1 MEAQLRR
8 FTQISLKLRTTKK
21 QLNQMTSPRFR
32 PSQLSTLALILGQA
46 LGLSVIS
53 FSAFAQVTNGAKS
66 SLPTPISAQS
76 LLGLEAPPQI
86 VITPKQAIPTNGVP
100 SNLTGSSSS
109 NIGQAS
115 DLIRLYQE
123 AAFSDPILN
132 AARFNYQ
139 ASKELYWQGLSLLL
153 PQASATPIGTRY
165 YQHATNGSALTSYTG
180 NSRVFDQKGYTVT
193 LTQPVFNMAAFE
205 ASKQGDLNTKLAD
218 MRFYLV
224 QQDLIIRV
232 SQAYFDALTSQDNV
246 ELFRNKKSLIKQ
258 QLEVARAKFDA
269 GLATIVDVNT
279 AQAAL
284 DLANSQEI
292 GAQADLVVKRGVL
305 EQLVGRPVSTL
316 KPLTKE
322 AKIDGVLKD
331 PHSKTKYSK
340 GVPITDSV
348 NPLLPKGQTLEDWI
362 NQAETANFNVLA
374 GQLSVS
380 LAESTY
386 RGSQALNYPSVNFV
400 GTAGYNT
407 ANGSANSYT
416 PSNTNIYNNTIA
428 LQMTIP
434 LVSGGFN
441 SSVIRQNAAL
451 LDAAKAN
458 YDNARRTA
466 AQNTRTAFTGFYGGL
481 ASVKAYE
488 AAERSSSSALE
499 SSKLGF
505 QVGTLINIDVLIA
518 LDTVITTRSQLQQAR
533 YNTILNAIKLKAHA
547 AALSDEDLISINT
560 LLR

>member
-1 MEAQLRR
+1 MTKAR
-8 FTQISLKLRTTKK
+8 FCRSQITT
-21 QLNQMTSPRFR
+21 MS
-32 PSQLSTLALILGQA
+32 LILSQA
-46 LGLSVIS
+46 LGLHSWSSNV
-53 FSAFAQVTNGAKS
+53 FAQSPNDAARPA
-66 SLPTPISAQS
+66 LPTPISASS
-76 LLGLEAPPQI
+76 LTGLEQPPQFI
-86 VITPKQAIPTNGVP
+86 PPLSKQALP
-100 SNLTGSSSS
+100 SGSAPSSVTDS
-109 NIGQAS
+109 KASFDKNQLS
-115 DLIRLYQE
+115 DLIQLYQE
-123 AAFSDPILN
+123 AAFSDPVLN

-153 PQASATPIGTRY
+153 PQANATPSGTRY
-165 YQHATNGSALTSYTG
+165 YQHGVNTTTVSPNAG
-180 NSRVFDQKGYTVT
+180 NSRVFDQKSYTVT
-193 LTQPVFNMAAFE
+193 LTQPLFNVGALEAF
-205 ASKQGDLNTKLAD
+205 KQGDLNTKIAD
-218 MRFYLV
+218 MRFFLA

-232 SQAYFDALTSQDNV
+232 SQAYFDTLTSQDNV
-246 ELFRNKKSLIKQ
+246 ELYRNKKDLIKQ
-258 QLEVARAKFDA
+258 QLEIAQAKFDA

-292 GAQADLVVKRGVL
+292 AAQADLIVKRGVL
-305 EQLVGRPVSTL
+305 EQLVGRPVGPI
-316 KPLTKE
+316 KPLVKD

-331 PHSKTKYSK
+331 PYAKNKDSK
-340 GVPITDSV
+340 GMPIADSV
-348 NPLLPKGQTLEDWI
+348 NPQLPPGQTLDDWI

-386 RGSQALNYPSVNFV
+386 RASQALNYPSLNFV
-400 GTAGYNT
+400 GTSGYNT
-407 ANGSANSYT
+407 SNGTPNSYT
-416 PSNTNIYNNTIA
+416 PANTNVYNNTVA

-451 LDAAKAN
+451 VDQAKAN

-466 AQNTRTAFTGFYGGL
+466 AQSTRTAFTGFYGGL
-481 ASVKAYE
+481 ASVKAFE
-488 AAERSSSSALE
+488 AAERSTNSALE

-505 QVGTLINIDVLIA
+505 QVGTLINLDVLLS

-533 YNTILNAIKLKAHA
+533 YSTILNAIKLKASA
-547 AALSDEDLISINT
+547 ASLTDEDLIAINS

>member
-1 MEAQLRR
+1 MIP
-8 FTQISLKLRTTKK
+8 T
-21 QLNQMTSPRFR
+21 RFR
-32 PSQLSTLALILGQA
+32 LSQLSILGLVLGQA
-46 LGLSVIS
+46 LGLGFASS
-53 FSAFAQVTNGAKS
+53 YAFAQAANGTKP

-76 LLGLEAPPQI
+76 LVGLDIPPQMA
-86 VITPKQAIPTNGVP
+86 VVSKQAIPTVAAP
-100 SNLTGSSSS
+100 SNLNGNAAATSS
-109 NIGQAS
+109 GQDS

-123 AAFSDPILN
+123 AAFSDPVLN

-153 PQASATPIGTRY
+153 PQANAVPGGTRY
-165 YQHATNGSALTSYTG
+165 FQHTAGNAPAGAVTG
-180 NSRVFDQKGYTVT
+180 SRVYDQKNYTVT
-193 LTQPVFNMAAFE
+193 LTQPVFNMAALE
-205 ASKQGDLNTKLAD
+205 AFKQGDLNTKIAD
-218 MRFYLV
+218 MQFYLA
-224 QQDLIIRV
+224 QQDLILRV

-258 QLEVARAKFDA
+258 QLEIARAKFDA

-279 AQAAL
+279 AQAGL

-292 GAQADLVVKRGVL
+292 AAQADLVVKRGVL
-305 EQLVGRPVSTL
+305 EQLTGRPVGPL
-316 KPLTKE
+316 KPLVKE
-322 AKIDGVLKD
+322 ARIDGVLKD
-331 PHSKTKYSK
+331 PRSKNKNSN
-340 GVPITDSV
+340 GVPIADSI
-348 NPLLPKGQTLEDWI
+348 NPQLPKGQTLDDWI
-362 NQAETANFNVLA
+362 LQAETANFNVLA
-374 GQLSVS
+374 GQLSVN
-380 LAESTY
+380 LAESSY
-386 RGSQALNYPSVNFV
+386 RASQSLNYPSLNFV

-407 ANGSANSYT
+407 SNGTSNSLT
-416 PSNTNIYNNTIA
+416 PAQTNIYNNTIA

-466 AQNTRTAFTGFYGGL
+466 AQNTRAAFTGFYGGL

-518 LDTVITTRSQLQQAR
+518 LDTLITTRSQLQQAR
-533 YNTILNAIKLKAHA
+533 YSTILNAIKLKAHA

>member
-1 MEAQLRR
+1 MTEA
-8 FTQISLKLRTTKK
+8 
-21 QLNQMTSPRFR
+21 RFR
-32 PSQLSTLALILGQA
+32 LSKQSIFGLILSQA
-46 LGLSVIS
+46 LGLSI
-53 FSAFAQVTNGAKS
+53 AANQAMAQAPAGTRP
-66 SLPTPISAQS
+66 SLPTPSNSQA
-76 LLGLEAPPQI
+76 LLGLDIPPQM
-86 VITPKQAIPTNGVP
+86 VAAPKQALPSDGAP
-100 SNLTGSSSS
+100 SNVSLGNAGSVKPS
-109 NIGQAS
+109 QMT
-115 DLIRLYQE
+115 DLINLYQE
-123 AAFSDPILN
+123 AAFSDPVLN

-153 PQASATPIGTRY
+153 PQANATPGGTRY
-165 YQHATNGSALTSYTG
+165 YQHGVGTTPVSTTPG
-180 NSRVFDQKGYTVT
+180 NSRVFDQKSYTVT
-193 LTQPVFNMAAFE
+193 LTQPVFNMGALEAF
-205 ASKQGDLNTKLAD
+205 KQGDLNTKIAD
-218 MRFYLV
+218 MRFFLA

-246 ELFRNKKSLIKQ
+246 ELYRNKKGLIKQ
-258 QLEVARAKFDA
+258 QLEIAQAKFDA

-292 GAQADLVVKRGVL
+292 AAQADLVVKRGVL
-305 EQLVGRPVSTL
+305 EQLVGRPVGAL

-331 PHSKTKYSK
+331 PRSKSK
-340 GVPITDSV
+340 DVKGNPIADSV
-348 NPLLPKGQTLEDWI
+348 NPQLPPGQTLDDWI
-362 NQAETANFNVLA
+362 NQAEAANFNVLA

-386 RGSQALNYPSVNFV
+386 RASQALDYPSINLV
-400 GTAGYNT
+400 GTSGYNT
-407 ANGSANSYT
+407 SNGTA
-416 PSNTNIYNNTIA
+416 TNFNPASTNVYNNTVA

-451 LDAAKAN
+451 VDQAKAN

-481 ASVKAYE
+481 ASVKAFE
-488 AAERSSSSALE
+488 AAERSSTSALE

-505 QVGTLINIDVLIA
+505 QVGTLINLDVLIA
-518 LDTVITTRSQLQQAR
+518 LDTVITTRSQLQLAR
-533 YNTILNAIKLKAHA
+533 YSTILNAIKLKAQA
-547 AALSDEDLISINT
+547 SALTDEDLIAVNA

>member
-1 MEAQLRR
+1 MYQNE
-8 FTQISLKLRTTKK
+8 
-21 QLNQMTSPRFR
+21 MTPPRFR
-32 PSQLSTLALILGQA
+32 LSKLATLGLILSQA
-46 LGLSVIS
+46 SGLCVTPSS
-53 FSAFAQVTNGAKS
+53 TWAQSANGTKP
-66 SLPTPISAQS
+66 SLPTPMNAQS
-76 LLGLEAPPQI
+76 LIGLDMPPQM
-86 VITPKQAIPTNGVP
+86 VIAPKSAIPNTPAP
-100 SNLTGSSSS
+100 SNLSGNAASL
-109 NIGQAS
+109 GQAS

-123 AAFSDPILN
+123 AAFSDPVLN

-153 PQASATPIGTRY
+153 PQANAVPGGTRY
-165 YQHATNGSALTSYTG
+165 FQHTAGNAPSGAVTG
-180 NSRVFDQKGYTVT
+180 SRVYDQKNYTVT
-193 LTQPVFNMAAFE
+193 LTQPVFNMAALE
-205 ASKQGDLNTKLAD
+205 AFKQGDLNTKIAD
-218 MRFYLV
+218 MRFYLA

-246 ELFRNKKSLIKQ
+246 ALYRNKKGLIKQ
-258 QLEVARAKFDA
+258 QLEIAQAKFDA

-284 DLANSQEI
+284 DLASSQEI
-292 GAQADLVVKRGVL
+292 AAQADLVVKRGVL
-305 EQLVGRPVSTL
+305 EQLVGHPVGPL
-316 KPLTKE
+316 KPLIKE

-331 PHSKTKYSK
+331 PRSKNKD
-340 GVPITDSV
+340 GNGIPIAESV
-348 NPLLPKGQTLEDWI
+348 NPQLPKGQTLEDWI
-362 NQAETANFNVLA
+362 HQAETANFNVLA
-374 GQLSVS
+374 GQLSVN

-386 RGSQALNYPSVNFV
+386 RASQALNYPSVNFV

-407 ANGSANSYT
+407 SNGTANSLT
-416 PSNTNIYNNTIA
+416 PSQSNIYNNTLA

-466 AQNTRTAFTGFYGGL
+466 AQSTRAAFTGFYGGL

-518 LDTVITTRSQLQQAR
+518 LDTLITTRSQLQQAR
-533 YNTILNAIKLKAHA
+533 YSTILNAIKLKAHA

>member
-1 MEAQLRR
+1 M
-8 FTQISLKLRTTKK
+8 TQT
-21 QLNQMTSPRFR
+21 RFR
-32 PSQLSTLALILGQA
+32 RSRITVLGLILSQA
-46 LGLSVIS
+46 LGLNSWSSSV
-53 FSAFAQVTNGAKS
+53 FAQSPKDAARPA
-66 SLPTPISAQS
+66 LPTPLSASS
-76 LLGLEAPPQI
+76 LIGLEQPPI
-86 VITPKQAIPTNGVP
+86 FIPPPPKAALPTTSAP
-100 SNLTGSSSS
+100 SNVTGNKATDNKAQFNS
-109 NIGQAS
+109 
-115 DLIRLYQE
+115 LIQLYQE
-123 AAFSDPILN
+123 AAFSDPVLN

-153 PQASATPIGTRY
+153 PQANAVPTGTRY
-165 YQHATNGSALTSYTG
+165 YQHTAGNAPAGAITG
-180 NSRVFDQKGYTVT
+180 SRVYDQKSYTVT
-193 LTQPVFNMAAFE
+193 LTQPVFNVAALE
-205 ASKQGDLNTKLAD
+205 AFKQGDLNTKIAD
-218 MRFYLV
+218 MRFYLA

-246 ELFRNKKSLIKQ
+246 ELYRNKKSLIKQ
-258 QLEVARAKFDA
+258 QLDVAQAKFDA

-292 GAQADLVVKRGVL
+292 AAQADLIVKKGVL
-305 EQLVGRPVSTL
+305 EQLVGRPVG
-316 KPLTKE
+316 PLLPLVKD

-331 PHSKTKYSK
+331 PRSKTKDGK
-340 GVPITDSV
+340 GYPIADSV
-348 NPLLPKGQTLEDWI
+348 NPVLPPGQTLDDWI
-362 NQAETANFNVLA
+362 NQAEAANFNVLA
-374 GQLSVS
+374 GQLSVN
-380 LAESTY
+380 LAESTF
-386 RGSQALNYPSVNFV
+386 RASQALNYPSLNFI

-407 ANGSANSYT
+407 SNGLANSLS
-416 PSNTNIYNNTIA
+416 PSQTNIYNNTVA
-428 LQMTIP
+428 LQMNIP

-466 AQNTRTAFTGFYGGL
+466 AQSTRAAFTGFYGGL

-488 AAERSSSSALE
+488 AAEKSSSSALE

-518 LDTVITTRSQLQQAR
+518 LDTLITTRSQLLQAR
-533 YNTILNAIKLKAHA
+533 YSTILNAIKLKAHA
-547 AALSDEDLISINT
+547 AALTDEDLIAINS

>member
-1 MEAQLRR
+1 MTKAR
-8 FTQISLKLRTTKK
+8 FSLSQITT
-21 QLNQMTSPRFR
+21 MS
-32 PSQLSTLALILGQA
+32 LILSQA
-46 LGLSVIS
+46 LGLHSWSSNV
-53 FSAFAQVTNGAKS
+53 FAQSPNDAARPA
-66 SLPTPISAQS
+66 LPTPMSASS
-76 LLGLEAPPQI
+76 LTGLEQPPQFI
-86 VITPKQAIPTNGVP
+86 PPLSKQALP
-100 SNLTGSSSS
+100 SGSAPSSVTDS
-109 NIGQAS
+109 KASFDKNQLS
-115 DLIRLYQE
+115 DLIQLYQE
-123 AAFSDPILN
+123 AAFSDPVLN

-153 PQASATPIGTRY
+153 PQANATPSGTRY
-165 YQHATNGSALTSYTG
+165 YQHGVNTTTVSPNAG
-180 NSRVFDQKGYTVT
+180 NSRVFDQKSYTVT
-193 LTQPVFNMAAFE
+193 LTQPLFNVGALEAF
-205 ASKQGDLNTKLAD
+205 KQGDLNTKIAD
-218 MRFYLV
+218 MRFFLA

-232 SQAYFDALTSQDNV
+232 SQAYFDTLTSQDNV
-246 ELFRNKKSLIKQ
+246 ELYRNKKDLIKQ
-258 QLEVARAKFDA
+258 QLEIAQAKFDA

-292 GAQADLVVKRGVL
+292 AAQADLIVKRGVL
-305 EQLVGRPVSTL
+305 EQLVGRPVGPI
-316 KPLTKE
+316 KPLVKD

-331 PHSKTKYSK
+331 PYAKNKDSK
-340 GVPITDSV
+340 GMPIADSV
-348 NPLLPKGQTLEDWI
+348 NPQLPPGQTLDDWI

-386 RGSQALNYPSVNFV
+386 RASQALNYPSLNFV
-400 GTAGYNT
+400 GTSGYNT
-407 ANGSANSYT
+407 SNGTPNSYT
-416 PSNTNIYNNTIA
+416 PANTNVYNNTVS

-451 LDAAKAN
+451 VDQAKAN

-466 AQNTRTAFTGFYGGL
+466 AQSTRTAFTGFYGGL
-481 ASVKAYE
+481 ASVKAFE
-488 AAERSSSSALE
+488 AAERSSNSALE

-505 QVGTLINIDVLIA
+505 QVGTLINLDVLLS

-533 YNTILNAIKLKAHA
+533 YSTILNAIKLKASA
-547 AALSDEDLISINT
+547 ASLTDEDLIAINS

>member
-1 MEAQLRR
+1 M
-8 FTQISLKLRTTKK
+8 TQT
-21 QLNQMTSPRFR
+21 RFR
-32 PSQLSTLALILGQA
+32 RSRITVLGLILSQA
-46 LGLSVIS
+46 LGLNSWSSSV
-53 FSAFAQVTNGAKS
+53 FAQSPKDAARPA
-66 SLPTPISAQS
+66 LPTPLSASS
-76 LLGLEAPPQI
+76 LIGLEQPPI
-86 VITPKQAIPTNGVP
+86 FIPPPPKAALPTTSAP
-100 SNLTGSSSS
+100 SNVTGNKATDNKAQFNS
-109 NIGQAS
+109 
-115 DLIRLYQE
+115 LIQLYQE
-123 AAFSDPILN
+123 AAFSDPVLN

-153 PQASATPIGTRY
+153 PQANAVPTGTRY
-165 YQHATNGSALTSYTG
+165 YQHTAGNAPAGALTG
-180 NSRVFDQKGYTVT
+180 SRVYDQKSYTVT
-193 LTQPVFNMAAFE
+193 LTQPVFNVAALE
-205 ASKQGDLNTKLAD
+205 AFKQGDLNTKIAD
-218 MRFYLV
+218 MRFYLA

-246 ELFRNKKSLIKQ
+246 ELYRNKKSLIKQ
-258 QLEVARAKFDA
+258 QLDVAQAKFDA

-292 GAQADLVVKRGVL
+292 AAQADLIVKKGVL
-305 EQLVGRPVSTL
+305 EQLVGRPVG
-316 KPLTKE
+316 PLLPLVKD

-331 PHSKTKYSK
+331 PRSKTKDGK
-340 GVPITDSV
+340 GYPIADSV
-348 NPLLPKGQTLEDWI
+348 NPVLPPGQTLDDWI
-362 NQAETANFNVLA
+362 NQAEAANFNVLA
-374 GQLSVS
+374 GQLSVN
-380 LAESTY
+380 LAESTF
-386 RGSQALNYPSVNFV
+386 RASQALNYPSLNFI

-407 ANGSANSYT
+407 SNGLANSLS
-416 PSNTNIYNNTIA
+416 PSQTNIYNNTVA
-428 LQMTIP
+428 LQMNIP

-466 AQNTRTAFTGFYGGL
+466 AQSTRAAFTGFYGGL

-488 AAERSSSSALE
+488 AAEKSSSSALE

-518 LDTVITTRSQLQQAR
+518 LDTLITTRSQLLQAR
-533 YNTILNAIKLKAHA
+533 YSTILNAIKLKAHA
-547 AALSDEDLISINT
+547 AALTDEDLIAINS

>member
-1 MEAQLRR
+1 
-8 FTQISLKLRTTKK
+8 
-21 QLNQMTSPRFR
+21 MTPVRFR
-32 PSQLSTLALILGQA
+32 LSQLSTLGLILCQA
-46 LGLSVIS
+46 LGLSATS
-53 FSAFAQVTNGAKS
+53 TNTFAQAANGAKP
-66 SLPTPISAQS
+66 SLPTQMSSQALI
-76 LLGLEAPPQI
+76 GLDMPPQM
-86 VITPKQAIPTNGVP
+86 VIIPQQAIPTSAAP
-100 SNLTGSSSS
+100 SNLNGSGTA
-109 NIGQAS
+109 NPAGQAS

-123 AAFSDPILN
+123 AAFSDPVLN

-153 PQASATPIGTRY
+153 PQASASPIGTRY
-165 YQHATNGSALTSYTG
+165 YQHATNGSALTSYSG

-193 LTQPVFNMAAFE
+193 LTQPVFNVAAFE
-205 ASKQGDLNTKLAD
+205 ASKQGDLNTKIAD
-218 MRFYLV
+218 MRFYLA
-224 QQDLIIRV
+224 QQDLILRV

-258 QLEVARAKFDA
+258 QLEVAQAKFDA

-305 EQLVGRPVSTL
+305 EQLTGRPVGSL
-316 KPLTKE
+316 RPLTKE

-331 PHSKTKYSK
+331 PRSKSK
-340 GVPITDSV
+340 DSSGIPIAESV
-348 NPLLPKGQTLEDWI
+348 NPQLPKGQTLDDWI
-362 NQAETANFNVLA
+362 QQAESANFNVLA

-416 PSNTNIYNNTIA
+416 PTNTNIYNNTIA

-488 AAERSSSSALE
+488 AAERSSNSALE

-518 LDTVITTRSQLQQAR
+518 LDTLITTRSQLQQAR
-533 YNTILNAIKLKAHA
+533 YNTILNAMRLKAHA
-547 AALSDEDLISINT
+547 AALSDEDLISINA

>member
-1 MEAQLRR
+1 
-8 FTQISLKLRTTKK
+8 
-21 QLNQMTSPRFR
+21 MTPPRFR
-32 PSQLSTLALILGQA
+32 LSQLSALGLILCQA
-46 LGLSVIS
+46 LGLSATSTNI
-53 FSAFAQVTNGAKS
+53 FAQAANGAKP
-66 SLPTPISAQS
+66 SLPTPMNAQA
-76 LLGLEAPPQI
+76 LVGLDMPPQMVI
-86 VITPKQAIPTNGVP
+86 VPQQAIPTFAAP
-100 SNLTGSSSS
+100 SNLNGNSTSTGS
-109 NIGQAS
+109 GQAS

-123 AAFSDPILN
+123 AAFSDPVLN

-153 PQASATPIGTRY
+153 PQASASPIGTRY
-165 YQHATNGSALTSYTG
+165 YQHATNGSALTSYSA

-193 LTQPVFNMAAFE
+193 LTQPVFNVAAFE
-205 ASKQGDLNTKLAD
+205 ASKQGDLNTKIAD
-218 MRFYLV
+218 MRFYLA
-224 QQDLIIRV
+224 QQDLILRV

-258 QLEVARAKFDA
+258 QLDVAQAKFDA

-292 GAQADLVVKRGVL
+292 SAQADLVVKRGVL
-305 EQLVGRPVSTL
+305 EQLTGRPVGTL
-316 KPLTKE
+316 RPLIKE

-331 PHSKTKYSK
+331 PRSKNKDGS
-340 GVPITDSV
+340 GIPIAESV
-348 NPLLPKGQTLEDWI
+348 NPQLPKGQTLDDWI
-362 NQAETANFNVLA
+362 QQAETANFNVLA

-416 PSNTNIYNNTIA
+416 PTNTNIYNNTIA

-466 AQNTRTAFTGFYGGL
+466 AQNTRAAFTGFYGGL

-488 AAERSSSSALE
+488 AAERSSNSALE

-518 LDTVITTRSQLQQAR
+518 LDTLITTRSQLQQAR
-533 YNTILNAIKLKAHA
+533 YNTILNAMRLKAHA
-547 AALSDEDLISINT
+547 AALSDEDLISINS

>member
-1 MEAQLRR
+1 M
-8 FTQISLKLRTTKK
+8 
-21 QLNQMTSPRFR
+21 SP
-32 PSQLSTLALILGQA
+32 
-46 LGLSVIS
+46 
-53 FSAFAQVTNGAKS
+53 S
-66 SLPTPISAQS
+66 SLI
-76 LLGLEAPPQI
+76 GLEQPPQMA
-86 VITPKQAIPTNGVP
+86 PLPTKTALPNSAAP
-100 SNLTGSSSS
+100 SNLRGSDEA
-109 NIGQAS
+109 NAKGQLT
-115 DLIRLYQE
+115 DLIQLYQE
-123 AAFSDPILN
+123 AAFSDPVLN

-153 PQASATPIGTRY
+153 PQAVASPGGTRY
-165 YQHATNGSALTSYTG
+165 YQHGVGQTVVATGPG
-180 NSRVFDQKGYTVT
+180 NSRVFDQKNYTVT
-193 LTQPVFNMAAFE
+193 LTQPVFNLASLEAF
-205 ASKQGDLNTKLAD
+205 KQGDLNTKIAD
-218 MRFYLV
+218 MRFYLA

-246 ELFRNKKSLIKQ
+246 ELYRNKKGLIKQ
-258 QLEVARAKFDA
+258 QLDAAQAKFDA

-292 GAQADLVVKRGVL
+292 AAQADLVVKRGVL
-305 EQLVGRPVSTL
+305 EQLVGRPVG
-316 KPLTKE
+316 PLRPLIKD

-331 PHSKTKYSK
+331 PRSKYKDVK
-340 GVPITDSV
+340 GNPIADSV
-348 NPLLPKGQTLEDWI
+348 NPQLPPGQTLEDWI
-362 NQAETANFNVLA
+362 NQAEAANFNVLA

-386 RGSQALNYPSVNFV
+386 RASQALNYPSINFV

-407 ANGSANSYT
+407 SNGTPNSYQ
-416 PSNTNIYNNTIA
+416 PANTNVYNNTVA
-428 LQMTIP
+428 LQMNIP

-451 LDAAKAN
+451 VDQAKAN

-466 AQNTRTAFTGFYGGL
+466 AQNTRAAFTGFYGGL

-488 AAERSSSSALE
+488 AAERSSNSALE

-518 LDTVITTRSQLQQAR
+518 LDTLITTRSQLQQAR
-533 YNTILNAIKLKAHA
+533 YNTVLNAIKLKAHA
-547 AALSDEDLISINT
+547 AALTDEDLISINA

>member
-1 MEAQLRR
+1 
-8 FTQISLKLRTTKK
+8 
-21 QLNQMTSPRFR
+21 MTPARFR
-32 PSQLSTLALILGQA
+32 VTQLSTLGLILCQA
-46 LGLSVIS
+46 LGLSATS
-53 FSAFAQVTNGAKS
+53 TSTFAQVANGVKP
-66 SLPTPISAQS
+66 SLPTPMSAPS
-76 LLGLEAPPQI
+76 LIGLDMPPQM
-86 VITPKQAIPTNGVP
+86 VTAPKQAIPTSDAP
-100 SNLTGSSSS
+100 SNLNG
-109 NIGQAS
+109 NGAANPAGQAS

-123 AAFSDPILN
+123 AAFSDPVLN

-139 ASKELYWQGLSLLL
+139 ASKELYWQGLSFLL
-153 PQASATPIGTRY
+153 PQASASPIGTRY
-165 YQHATNGSALTSYTG
+165 YQHATNGSALTSYSA

-193 LTQPVFNMAAFE
+193 LTQPVFNVAAFE
-205 ASKQGDLNTKLAD
+205 ASKQGDLNTKIAD
-218 MRFYLV
+218 MRFYLA
-224 QQDLIIRV
+224 QQDLILRV

-258 QLEVARAKFDA
+258 QLEIAQAKFDA

-305 EQLVGRPVSTL
+305 EQLTGRSVGSLRL
-316 KPLTKE
+316 LIKE

-331 PHSKTKYSK
+331 PRSKNKDSS
-340 GVPITDSV
+340 GIPIAESV
-348 NPLLPKGQTLEDWI
+348 NPQLPKGQTLDDWI
-362 NQAETANFNVLA
+362 QQAETANFNVLA

-416 PSNTNIYNNTIA
+416 PTNTNIYNNTIA

-488 AAERSSSSALE
+488 AAERSSNSALE

-518 LDTVITTRSQLQQAR
+518 LDTLITTRSQLQQAR
-533 YNTILNAIKLKAHA
+533 YNTILNAMRLKAHA
-547 AALSDEDLISINT
+547 AALSDEDLISINA